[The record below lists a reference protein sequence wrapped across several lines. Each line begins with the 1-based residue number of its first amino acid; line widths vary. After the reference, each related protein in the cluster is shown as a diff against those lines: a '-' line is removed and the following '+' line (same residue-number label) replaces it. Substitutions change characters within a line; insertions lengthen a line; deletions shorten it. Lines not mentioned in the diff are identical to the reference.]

1 MAMST
6 SLSGREVRLAR
17 LPNNQSSSTASVRR
31 AHAMISARHCAG
43 RSMSGV
49 RNTLQA
55 KDRRQEGGF
64 NLLQRERDLFGIGL
78 ARLIRK
84 SAPERLASVV

>member
-64 NLLQRERDLFGIGL
+64 NLLQRKSDLFGIGL
-78 ARLIRK
+78 APLS
-84 SAPERLASVV
+84 SATAHGRSAT